1 MKLEIR
7 NEILNHN
14 LMKLYVHREI
24 NETTEMTFKIETKLD
39 TWHINSKFKK
49 KILKKKNFEKKN
61 FLKKKFLKKFFF
73 KKKFSKK
80 KNQKNFKHQM
90 KIWNQ
95 H

>member
-39 TWHINSKFKK
+39 T
-49 KILKKKNFEKKN
+49 
-61 FLKKKFLKKFFF
+61 
-73 KKKFSKK
+73 
-80 KNQKNFKHQM
+80 
-90 KIWNQ
+90 
-95 H
+95 

>member
-49 KILKKKNFEKKN
+49 ILKKKFFWKN
-61 FLKKKFLKKFFF
+61 FLKKK
-73 KKKFSKK
+73 
-80 KNQKNFKHQM
+80 
-90 KIWNQ
+90 KIS
-95 H
+95 